1 MLLPRDL
8 LYPQFILKK
17 VFRKDGP
24 PLGVEFYSLPSQ
36 AFCHCKDSED
46 SHPADDECRRG
57 STKRAKV
64 SDLTTIDS
72 KNNGND
78 CGQVRKHG
86 IGKGLMTVSRI
97 VNPEGGDI
105 PTGIDFSN
113 QQIVPPQTSSSAWRT
128 NHLAT
133 KGCCH

>member
-1 MLLPRDL
+1 MPKRINQKGKGIKIVSRCS
-8 LYPQFILKK
+8 PS
-17 VFRKDGP
+17 VP
-24 PLGVEFYSLPSQ
+24 TSSVSSFYIFFLIFQ
-36 AFCHCKDSED
+36 
-46 SHPADDECRRG
+46 
-57 STKRAKV
+57 V